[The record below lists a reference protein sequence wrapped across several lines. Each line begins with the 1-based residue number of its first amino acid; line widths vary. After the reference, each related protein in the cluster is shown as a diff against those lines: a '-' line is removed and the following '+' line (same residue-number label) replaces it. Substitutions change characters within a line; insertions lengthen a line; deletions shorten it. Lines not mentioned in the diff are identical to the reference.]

1 MKIKNKIADDTNIV
15 RTFFKL
21 RCEQLAGIDADV
33 LFYLN
38 KELNTKYQ
46 HSRVSQ
52 WIKGQYQPSGKVV
65 AYMTN
70 YILEHELQKLKASK
84 KKIKKILNLITL
96 PSSDK
101 KELT

>member
-1 MKIKNKIADDTNIV
+1 MSSPNIV
-15 RTFFKL
+15 KTFFKL
-21 RCEQLAGIDADV
+21 RREQLIGIDADV

-52 WIKGQYQPSGKVV
+52 WIKGRYQPSGKVV
-65 AYMTN
+65 VYMTK
-70 YILEHELQKLKASK
+70 YILQHELQELKISK
-84 KKIKKILNLITL
+84 PKIEKILDLIAL

-101 KELT
+101 KEST